1 MCNVCSWRSGPSAGV
16 NIVSNALPFPV
27 YSLQSYQDVE
37 DEETLQA
44 VEAAVRESTS
54 VKRIML
60 YYERLQWTN
69 VATALL
75 RGATENKSLRLLTLS
90 TPFSSPPPQDVVDK
104 VRQKRRTL
112 VFGINVIPW

>member
-1 MCNVCSWRSGPSAGV
+1 MCSWRSGPPAGV

-60 YYERLQWTN
+60 DCERLWWTN

-75 RGATENKSLRLLTLS
+75 RGAIENKSLRLLTLK
-90 TPFSSPPPQDVVDK
+90 TPESSPPPQDVVGE

-112 VFGINVIPW
+112 VFGINVISW